1 MLERRNYL
9 LNKIGNIIK
18 QERLK
23 NNLTLES
30 LSNISNISIST
41 LSKIEND
48 KIRNVSSVFLY
59 RLSKILNIDY
69 NYLTRQRWDI
79 LPTFLYERNYR
90 FASK

>member
-1 MLERRNYL
+1 M
-9 LNKIGNIIK
+9 NKIGKILK

-79 LPTFLYERNYR
+79 FPIFFYGRNHK

>member
-1 MLERRNYL
+1 M
-9 LNKIGNIIK
+9 NKIGKILK

-23 NNLTLES
+23 NNLTLQE

-48 KIRNVSSVFLY
+48 KIRNVSCVYLY
-59 RLSKILNIDY
+59 RLCNILNFDY
-69 NYLTRQRWDI
+69 EYLTRQRWDI
-79 LPTFLYERNYR
+79 FPIFFYGRNHK